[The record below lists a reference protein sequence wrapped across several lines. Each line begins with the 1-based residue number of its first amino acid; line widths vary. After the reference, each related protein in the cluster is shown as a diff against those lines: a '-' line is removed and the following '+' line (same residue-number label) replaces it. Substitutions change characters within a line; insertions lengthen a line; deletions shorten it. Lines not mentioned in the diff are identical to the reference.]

1 VLEDQ
6 MSIVRLGAIN
16 DELSPVF
23 ERALELAVTLGIQE
37 IEIHTVGRKV
47 IEELETTDVRRI
59 QQELAHR
66 QLHVCNISSTVFL
79 RCHLDDRDEE
89 ITWRTPFRSING
101 RYADHI
107 SALERVLEIAQILQ
121 APLVRIFG
129 FWQDRPLTEA
139 IYEQAARRLVRPL
152 QMAEAAGLPLV
163 LENCPH
169 TYFDWGQRAAR
180 LVEMIDSPWLR
191 LLWDPCT
198 GVRSGEPDIM
208 AAYPQISRRLAHVH
222 AKDMRFDPAN
232 KRGHVYV
239 PIGQGQLDWRTIL
252 GRLEAD
258 GYQGVVCIETHHLGP
273 DGTKESAAIAT
284 YKGLKE
290 IIS

>member
-1 VLEDQ
+1 
-6 MSIVRLGAIN
+6 MSTFRLGAIN

-23 ERALELAVTLGIQE
+23 EKALGLAVDLGIQE

-47 IEELETTDVRRI
+47 IEELETTEVRCI
-59 QQELAHR
+59 QQELAQR
-66 QLHVCNISSTVFL
+66 QLHVCNISSTIFL

-89 ITWRTPFRSING
+89 INWRTPFRSIKG
-101 RYADHI
+101 CYADHLH
-107 SALERVLEIAQILQ
+107 ALERALEIAQILE

-129 FWQDRPLTEA
+129 FWQDEPLSEA
-139 IYEQAARRLVRPL
+139 IFEQAAGRLVRPL
-152 QMAEAAGLPLV
+152 QMAQLAGIPLA

-180 LVEMIDSPWLR
+180 LVEMIDSPWLC
-191 LLWDPCT
+191 LLWDPCA

-222 AKDMRFDPAN
+222 AKDLRFDPAN

-239 PIGQGQLDWRTIL
+239 PVGQGQVDWHTIL

-273 DGTKESAAIAT
+273 DGAKESAAIAT
-284 YKGLKE
+284 YNGLKE
-290 IIS
+290 SLP